1 MRIGG
6 RNFGTYKLTQPHY
19 TAKRAYRQG
28 YGPEHCFFCGNRA
41 KQQIERVVPSAD
53 GKQQMKRLLPYCGSC

>member
-28 YGPEHCFFCGNRA
+28 YGPGKCWYCGNRA
-41 KQQIERVVPSAD
+41 NERIERLVLVGNRYA
-53 GKQQMKRLLPYCGSC
+53 KRMIGYCGGC